1 MPNVLP
7 RAVARGKMKAS
18 SDNYGT
24 FSNRNGLGHPVFLVV
39 PLIDPTEM
47 LQ

>member
-1 MPNVLP
+1 MEQQ
-7 RAVARGKMKAS
+7 RHQTGEAVNGPY
-18 SDNYGT
+18 YGT

-39 PLIDPTEM
+39 LLIDPTEM